1 MHIAPKV
8 SVRSNLA
15 IAILATI
22 VLSWVL
28 STGIANY
35 ANYLNMRSFRQQM
48 LDRPDLYPRPFPEP
62 RFGIIEFFTGRPPFP
77 KGPVHRPP
85 MDAGNG
91 PMRDGLPRMNPG
103 GSPGIPPGQIGPP
116 MGGPNGPM
124 PDGAMETFE
133 AKILALRFIIAL
145 GLAILAGILLGQR
158 FTHPLMQLSK
168 GADAFQAGD
177 FDYRIPASS
186 GDEFA
191 AVAETMNQMASQV
204 SAHIRSLEKDAESRR
219 KFLADIAH
227 ELRSP
232 VTTMRTMAGALQ
244 DGVAEEPERRDR
256 AVSALVRTSERML
269 RLVQDL
275 MELAKLDLNELPL
288 NIKRVDLGELA
299 RSVVHSH
306 EVESKD
312 AGTLLQPF
320 ISTSPIR
327 AKVDP
332 DRITQVLDNILENA
346 ISYAGKG
353 AEVMVAIEKG
363 ENIKITVADTGK
375 GIRAGDLPYIFDSFY
390 RADTARTPSDS
401 HSGLGLS
408 IARKLVEVHGG
419 TLNISSEEGKGT
431 TVTIE
436 LPSETA

>member
-1 MHIAPKV
+1 MPIVPSV
-8 SVRSNLA
+8 SVRMNLA
-15 IAILATI
+15 ISILATI

-48 LDRPDLYPRPFPEP
+48 LNRPDIFPQAIPEP
-62 RFGIIEFFTGRPPFP
+62 RFGVVQFFTGRPLF
-77 KGPVHRPP
+77 
-85 MDAGNG
+85 
-91 PMRDGLPRMNPG
+91 PG
-103 GSPGIPPGQIGPP
+103 GPGHHPPPGLPPGQESPP
-116 MGGPNGPM
+116 GGPVPGDSP
-124 PDGAMETFE
+124 ESFE
-133 AKILALRFIIAL
+133 AKLLALRFVIAL
-145 GLAILAGILLGQR
+145 GLAALAGIFLGQR
-158 FTHPLMQLSK
+158 FTHPLMQLSR
-168 GADAFQAGD
+168 GADEFQSGN
-177 FDYRIPASS
+177 FDYRIPADG

-191 AVAETMNQMASQV
+191 AVAATMNEMANQV
-204 SAHIRSLEKDAESRR
+204 SNHIGSLEKDAERRR

-288 NIKRVDLGELA
+288 NVKMVDIGELVNSA
-299 RSVVHSH
+299 VHSH
-306 EVESKD
+306 EVDSKST
-312 AGTLLQPF
+312 GTILHPF
-320 ISTSPIR
+320 VSNSSIK

-346 ISYAGKG
+346 ISYAGNG
-353 AEVMVAIEKG
+353 AEIKVLLEGGK
-363 ENIKITVADTGK
+363 NIRISIIDTGK
-375 GIRAGDLPYIFDSFY
+375 GIRADDLPYIFDSFY
-390 RADTARTPSDS
+390 RADTARTPADS

-408 IARKLVEVHGG
+408 IARKLVEIHGG

-431 TVTIE
+431 TVTIQ
-436 LPSETA
+436 LPCA